1 MLSLQDVIFEVCF
14 LLHNPVYFK
23 TFPKVC
29 FINDR
34 PVYFSRMDSFLL
46 SETLKYLYL
55 LFTDKED
62 LPINL
67 HDFVFTTEAH
77 ILPLALSNWNGSSS
91 QVNVVRCNSYLF
103 SRHWMKAFSQ

>member
-1 MLSLQDVIFEVCF
+1 
-14 LLHNPVYFK
+14 
-23 TFPKVC
+23 
-29 FINDR
+29 
-34 PVYFSRMDSFLL
+34 MDSFLL

-77 ILPLALSNWNGSSS
+77 ILPLALSNWNSSSS
-91 QVNVVRCNSYLF
+91 QVEKQLYGNHYL
-103 SRHWMKAFSQ
+103 SIIQICAGQTRMRVDES

>member
-1 MLSLQDVIFEVCF
+1 
-14 LLHNPVYFK
+14 
-23 TFPKVC
+23 
-29 FINDR
+29 
-34 PVYFSRMDSFLL
+34 MDSFLL

-77 ILPLALSNWNGSSS
+77 ILPLALSNWNSSSS
-91 QVNVVRCNSYLF
+91 QVEKQLYGNHYDIISP
-103 SRHWMKAFSQ
+103 